1 MIDFE
6 SLPYAEWLEE
16 ANKALVDINPDAIY
30 FGMIKNGEVIS
41 SYYDVGEPE
50 RALIIQELFILS
62 IIDRS
67 STTIKEIIDNY
78 LENGDQG
85 EEEGEEEECE
95 DT

>member
-50 RALIIQELFILS
+50 RALIIQEMLMLS
-62 IIDRS
+62 LMERSEERIRQLID
-67 STTIKEIIDNY
+67 EY
-78 LENGDQG
+78 M
-85 EEEGEEEECE
+85 EEQEDDEEECE

>member
-6 SLPYAEWLEE
+6 SLPYAKWLEE

-50 RALIIQELFILS
+50 RALIIQEMLMLS
-62 IIDRS
+62 LMERSEERIRQLID
-67 STTIKEIIDNY
+67 EY
-78 LENGDQG
+78 M
-85 EEEGEEEECE
+85 EEQEDDEEECE